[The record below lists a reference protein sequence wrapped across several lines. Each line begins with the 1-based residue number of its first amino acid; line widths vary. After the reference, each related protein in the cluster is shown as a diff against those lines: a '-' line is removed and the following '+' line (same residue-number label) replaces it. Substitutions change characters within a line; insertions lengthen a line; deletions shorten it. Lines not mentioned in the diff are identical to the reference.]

1 MKKSK
6 LYDIAGI
13 ALMAAVICVCA
24 FVTIPV
30 IVPFTLQTFGVFL
43 TLASLG
49 AAKGTASVALYVLI
63 GAVGVPVFSGFR
75 GGIAVI
81 TGPTGGYI
89 TGFFLICFAYFIAEK
104 MKARK
109 AGQIVSLAVGL
120 ILCYALGTLWFYR
133 VSVSGG
139 EKAEIAHIL
148 AVCVLPF
155 IIPDALKLATAVL
168 VAGKI
173 RKILPKT
180 EKL

>member
-6 LYDIAGI
+6 LYDTAAV

-30 IVPFTLQTFGVFL
+30 TVPFTLQTFGVFL
-43 TLASLG
+43 ALASLG

-89 TGFFLICFAYFIAEK
+89 TGFFLICLACFIAEK
-104 MKARK
+104 LKAKK
-109 AGQIVSLAVGL
+109 AGLITALAIGL

-133 VSVSGG
+133 VSAPGGG
-139 EKAEIAHIL
+139 EAGFAHIL

-155 IIPDALKLATAVL
+155 IIPDALKLALAVF

-173 RKILPKT
+173 KKILLKT
-180 EKL
+180 GKS

>member
-6 LYDIAGI
+6 LYDIAGV

-30 IVPFTLQTFGVFL
+30 TVPFTLQTFGVFL
-43 TLASLG
+43 ALTSLG

-75 GGIAVI
+75 GGIAVV

-89 TGFFLICFAYFIAEK
+89 TGFFLICLTYFIAEK

-109 AGQIVSLAVGL
+109 TGLVIALAAGL

-133 VSVSGG
+133 VSLSGG
-139 EKAEIAHIL
+139 GEAGIAHIL
-148 AVCVLPF
+148 AVCVFPF
-155 IIPDALKLATAVL
+155 IIPDALKLAAAVL
-168 VAGKI
+168 AGGKI
-173 RKILPKT
+173 KKILSKT
-180 EKL
+180 EKS